1 MLELDL
7 GDVASR
13 FLRKLPP
20 KQFGQLD
27 GKIGIL
33 RADPYPRD
41 SKLLKGSEFRRA
53 DSGEYRIIYK
63 VVGGILYIPLIGKRN
78 DDDVY
83 RRLRRM
89 Q

>member
-7 GDVASR
+7 GNVAGR
-13 FLRKLPP
+13 FLHKLPP

-27 GKIGIL
+27 RKIAAL
-33 RADPYPRD
+33 RTDPFPGD
-41 SKLLKGSEFRRA
+41 SKLLKGNEFRRT

-63 VVGGILYIPLIGKRN
+63 VIGTTLYIPLIGKRN